1 MNGKFLRKNWK
12 NYNQHN
18 NNNIMPTLYLIPTT
32 LGETAL
38 DTILPAQNDQIVISL
53 KYFIVEN
60 IRTPRRFL
68 KLKLFLSQFV
78 NIGPI

>member
-53 KYFIVEN
+53 KYFMLNEWTKENNYNYKKISILGNIEVE
-60 IRTPRRFL
+60 F
-68 KLKLFLSQFV
+68 
-78 NIGPI
+78 